1 MLARLHGGRERGE
14 DRRSAGAGPAVGHV
28 PTAVGWRAPHSG
40 ADVADVADPP
50 DPAVPEDLQAAVPE
64 GLLARARELRT
75 NAYAPYSGFR
85 VGAVVVTASG
95 RRFEGVNVENVS
107 YRLTTCA
114 EQAALAA
121 MCAAGPLEEVVVVA
135 VAGDGPS
142 PCTPCGAC
150 RQTIAEFGTDA
161 VVHATGASGPVLTT
175 SIAELL
181 PDAFTTERLRDR
193 GEVAGG
199 GA

>member
-1 MLARLHGGRERGE
+1 M
-14 DRRSAGAGPAVGHV
+14 
-28 PTAVGWRAPHSG
+28 
-40 ADVADVADPP
+40 ADLP
-50 DPAVPEDLQAAVPE
+50 DPAAPEARPEAAADV
-64 GLLARARELRT
+64 LLARARELRA
-75 NAYAPYSGFR
+75 NAYAPYSGFH

-121 MCAAGPLEEVVVVA
+121 MCAAGPVEEVVVVA
-135 VAGDGPS
+135 VAGDGPT

-150 RQTIAEFGTDA
+150 RQTIAEFGAAA
-161 VVHATGASGPVLTT
+161 VVHATGASGPVLTVP
-175 SIAELL
+175 IAELL
-181 PDAFTTERLRDR
+181 PDAFTPERLHDR
-193 GEVAGG
+193 GEVSGG

>member
-1 MLARLHGGRERGE
+1 MSEPSTQGT
-14 DRRSAGAGPAVGHV
+14 GPSV
-28 PTAVGWRAPHSG
+28 PDALV
-40 ADVADVADPP
+40 
-50 DPAVPEDLQAAVPE
+50 
-64 GLLARARELRT
+64 ARARQLRAG
-75 NAYAPYSGFR
+75 AYAPYSGFH

-121 MCAAGPLEEVVVVA
+121 MCTAGGREEVVAVV
-135 VAGDGPS
+135 VAGDGPA

-150 RQTIAEFGTDA
+150 RQTIAEFGPAA
-161 VVHATGASGPVLTT
+161 VVHAAGASGDVLTT
-175 SIAELL
+175 PITALL
-181 PDAFTTERLRDR
+181 PQAFTPERLEAR
-193 GEVAGG
+193 GEVPDV

>member
-1 MLARLHGGRERGE
+1 M
-14 DRRSAGAGPAVGHV
+14 V
-28 PTAVGWRAPHSG
+28 
-40 ADVADVADPP
+40 DVADPP
-50 DPAVPEDLQAAVPE
+50 EPTAPEDRRVAAE
-64 GLLARARELRT
+64 ALLARARELRAH
-75 NAYAPYSGFR
+75 AYAPYSGFH
-85 VGAVVVTASG
+85 VGAVIVTASG

-121 MCAAGPLEEVVVVA
+121 MCTAGAIEEVVVVA
-135 VAGDGPS
+135 VAGDGPT

-150 RQTIAEFGTDA
+150 RQTIAEFGASA
-161 VVHATGASGPVLTT
+161 VVHATGASGSVLTA
-175 SIAELL
+175 SIGELL
-181 PDAFTTERLRDR
+181 PDAFTPERLRDR

>member
-1 MLARLHGGRERGE
+1 M
-14 DRRSAGAGPAVGHV
+14 
-28 PTAVGWRAPHSG
+28 
-40 ADVADVADPP
+40 ADVADLP
-50 DPAVPEDLQAAVPE
+50 DPTAPEDRRASAAEV
-64 GLLARARELRT
+64 LLARARTLRT
-75 NAYAPYSGFR
+75 NAYAPYSGFH

-121 MCAAGPLEEVVVVA
+121 MCTAGPIEEVVVVA
-135 VAGDGPS
+135 VAGDGPA

-150 RQTIAEFGTDA
+150 RQTIAEFGSQA
-161 VVHATGASGPVLTT
+161 VIHATGTSGSVLTVP
-175 SIAELL
+175 IGELL
-181 PDAFTTERLRDR
+181 PDAFTPERLRDR
-193 GEVAGG
+193 QEVPGG